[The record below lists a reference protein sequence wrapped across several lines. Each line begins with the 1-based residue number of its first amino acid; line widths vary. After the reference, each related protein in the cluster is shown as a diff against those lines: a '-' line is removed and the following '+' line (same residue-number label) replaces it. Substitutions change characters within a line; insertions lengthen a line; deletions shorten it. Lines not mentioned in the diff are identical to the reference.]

1 MPIKIAFRRRY
12 ITGLANRHK
21 AHKQVVLR
29 ILHKIRSHPAFFKP
43 GYSPSKAGVPKSIPK
58 QPAGLNAKGAGFW
71 SSVKK
76 GFAWIKGHFNKHKGK
91 IYEAAKKH
99 GAAAA
104 RHVGSRVLD
113 AGKRAGKQVVD
124 RAISVAEP
132 NVEHYTS
139 KAEKKL
145 QSLADKAE
153 YHISQYDRP
162 PKKGSGMTRQ
172 QARRVAQS
180 VLGGGRG
187 GISNL
192 GILSGAL
199 RPSMGVLSSGR
210 RGRYTMAQMVGIGR
224 GRGRRR

>member
-1 MPIKIAFRRRY
+1 MPIKVQFRRRY
-12 ITGLANRHK
+12 ITGLAQRHQ

-43 GYSPSKAGVPKSIPK
+43 GYSPSKAAAPKSMPK

-76 GFAWIKGHFNKHKGK
+76 GFNWIKGHFNKHKGK

-104 RHVGSRVLD
+104 KHVGSRVLD

-124 RAISVAEP
+124 RAISVAER
-132 NVEHYTS
+132 NLDHYTS

-145 QSLADKAE
+145 QSMADKAE
-153 YHISQYDRP
+153 FHISQYDRP
-162 PKKGSGMTRQ
+162 PTKKGSGVARQ
-172 QARRVAQS
+172 TVRRLLRRSVFPGVLPARR
-180 VLGGGRG
+180 R
-187 GISNL
+187 
-192 GILSGAL
+192 
-199 RPSMGVLSSGR
+199 
-210 RGRYTMAQMVGIGR
+210 
-224 GRGRRR
+224 

>member
-43 GYSPSKAGVPKSIPK
+43 GYAPSKAAVPKSMPK

-76 GFAWIKGHFNKHKGK
+76 GFNWIKGHFNKHKGK

-104 RHVGSRVLD
+104 KHVGSRVLD

-124 RAISVAEP
+124 RAIQVAER
-132 NVEHYTS
+132 NVDH
-139 KAEKKL
+139 
-145 QSLADKAE
+145 
-153 YHISQYDRP
+153 
-162 PKKGSGMTRQ
+162 
-172 QARRVAQS
+172 
-180 VLGGGRG
+180 
-187 GISNL
+187 
-192 GILSGAL
+192 
-199 RPSMGVLSSGR
+199 
-210 RGRYTMAQMVGIGR
+210 
-224 GRGRRR
+224 